1 MGSKDEKE
9 SEEGKEY
16 KYLPR
21 KHSRGCSTVIT
32 RADAEPE
39 QTLTTLCLS
48 EKVFWNLHNINE
60 TTIFLNLKFFIRSFH
75 HMPYNEG

>member
-1 MGSKDEKE
+1 MRKRGR
-9 SEEGKEY
+9 EGK
-16 KYLPR
+16 
-21 KHSRGCSTVIT
+21 STSVWHVNTHVGAPCVIA

-60 TTIFLNLKFFIRSFH
+60 TKVFLNLKFFI
-75 HMPYNEG
+75 